1 MIKQVLEL
9 LFGADPELRQI
20 IGVTLRMS
28 VLSTLISAL
37 IGIPYSYEAA
47 RSYADTNVMGTLN
60 VLEAARETLAV
71 VPVEG
76 GAAIGLGTTF

>member
-1 MIKQVLEL
+1 LIKQVLEL

-37 IGIPYSYEAA
+37 IGIPWGVA
-47 RSYADTNVMGTLN
+47 MGANPT
-60 VLEAARETLAV
+60 R
-71 VPVEG
+71 
-76 GAAIGLGTTF
+76 